1 MCDQRFRSYFV
12 SQARNAAA
20 NAESARAAETLR
32 SAEAALRGAQDQAVA
47 ADASEARARDL
58 VASKVADFEA
68 REDALRVMADAVT
81 ASQRRLAKRMARAE
95 RYESRL
101 ESAQQRVSQS
111 EARIAECV
119 GVLHAATIA
128 LSRVSLPQ
136 VSTDLG
142 LTVYAALRRAD
153 ASDEPGRGV
162 ESMGGTPT
170 SFEQPAL
177 VSAAT
182 TLRGRVRGIQGRSG
196 PSGSS
201 NRGPPLPGPGRAH
214 AVHPIR
220 DAEATGRRRLGLDST
235 AMSSD
240 SDSTEEEA
248 PRGSRSIAVAS
259 ASASITSARM
269 PADITQNT
277 GSGQQQATPAT
288 EEQISAL
295 TAGLAAQV
303 SVDLVLPSCWP
314 SQRPLSRPALCSFIR
329 SWPAPPPCVWSSST
343 LLLSHAPEE
352 RSSVSDRRL

>member
-1 MCDQRFRSYFV
+1 M
-12 SQARNAAA
+12 
-20 NAESARAAETLR
+20 LR
-32 SAEAALRGAQDQAVA
+32 SAEAALRGAQDQAAA
-47 ADASEARARDL
+47 ADASEARAREL
-58 VASKVADFEA
+58 VASKTADFEA
-68 REDALRVMADAVT
+68 REDALRMTADAVT

-101 ESAQQRVSQS
+101 ESAQQRVAQS

-128 LSRVSLPQ
+128 LSGVSLPQ

-153 ASDEPGRGV
+153 AADEPGRDI
-162 ESMGGTPT
+162 EPMGGTPT
-170 SFEQPAL
+170 SLEQPAL
-177 VSAAT
+177 VSAAA

-196 PSGSS
+196 SS
-201 NRGPPLPGPGRAH
+201 NRGPSLPGPGRAR
-214 AVHPIR
+214 AVHPTR

-240 SDSTEEEA
+240 SDSSEEEV
-248 PRGSRSIAVAS
+248 PRGSRSVAVTS

-269 PADITQNT
+269 PADATQNT
-277 GSGQQQATPAT
+277 GGGQQQATPAT

-303 SVDLVLPSCWP
+303 SYYLVQTPCFP
-314 SQRPLSRPALCSFIR
+314 SQRPLPRPALCSFTR
-329 SWPAPPPCVWSSST
+329 SWPAPPHCAWS
-343 LLLSHAPEE
+343 
-352 RSSVSDRRL
+352 